1 MYSIETK
8 QPDTDY
14 VLQFKF
20 LRPLSAVSAE
30 YGRYRQVFFFLS
42 YHTALHGRC
51 VFVRTSSRRL
61 PVYADWRRPE
71 VGPQHE
77 KQLPYCWWD
86 VIRASISL
94 VHVIRVVLNKNDSSL
109 RLSYTYL
116 FTFKIFTTSFQV
128 KRFRFLLFF
137 LWQGR
142 SISPAGI
149 NPGPLKSNLKH
160 IQFLHF

>member
-30 YGRYRQVFFFLS
+30 YGRYRKVFFFLS

-94 VHVIRVVLNKNDSSL
+94 VHVIRVVLNKKWL
-109 RLSYTYL
+109 Q
-116 FTFKIFTTSFQV
+116 F
-128 KRFRFLLFF
+128 
-137 LWQGR
+137 
-142 SISPAGI
+142 AA
-149 NPGPLKSNLKH
+149 
-160 IQFLHF
+160 FLHLPVYVQDIYDEFSSKTLSLSTCFPLARQKYLAGCY